1 MRVAILWRY
10 YRPMSTIQA
19 ARTLLRQAESSLR
32 QLIEAALKDQRYG
45 DVAEMAALAD
55 GLSRLVEPT
64 SPRPGA
70 EERLGSTPAA
80 SRPQV
85 AASAPKRSK
94 GTRKASTKRTGYPR
108 FVREGDRLVKIGWS
122 KKNKSEYEHRVP
134 RSAVDAFLG
143 KLTSAVKPGRV
154 FEVEGLLPV
163 TDQAGEEVPA
173 YQVYVTL
180 AWLREIG
187 VIAKK
192 GRDGYVIE
200 DAEATKSG
208 AQDRW
213 QDLPEFAN

>member
-1 MRVAILWRY
+1 MSILWRY
-10 YRPMSTIQA
+10 YTAMSTIQA

-32 QLIEAALKDQRYG
+32 QLIEAALKDQRYV

-55 GLSRLVEPT
+55 GLSRLVDPT
-64 SPRPGA
+64 STRAAPEA
-70 EERLGSTPAA
+70 RLASIPAT
-80 SRPQV
+80 SRSQ
-85 AASAPKRSK
+85 AAATSAPKRSK
-94 GTRKASTKRTGYPR
+94 SARKASTKRTGYPR

-213 QDLPEFAN
+213 QELPEFAS

>member
-1 MRVAILWRY
+1 
-10 YRPMSTIQA
+10 MSTIQA
-19 ARTLLRQAESSLR
+19 ARTLLRQTESTLR
-32 QLIEAALKDQRYG
+32 QLIEAALRDQRYV

-55 GLSRLVEPT
+55 GLSRLVDPA
-64 SPRPGA
+64 SARPVP
-70 EERLGSTPAA
+70 EERHAPTPAE
-80 SRPQV
+80 SRSS
-85 AASAPKRSK
+85 AAVSVPKRSK
-94 GTRKASTKRTGYPR
+94 SSRKTSTKRTGYPR
-108 FVREGDRLVKIGWS
+108 FVRDGERLVKIGWS

-180 AWLREIG
+180 AWLRNVG
-187 VIAKK
+187 VVAKK

-208 AQDRW
+208 AQAQW
-213 QDLPEFAN
+213 QELPDFASQA

>member
-1 MRVAILWRY
+1 
-10 YRPMSTIQA
+10 MSTIQA

-32 QLIEAALKDQRYG
+32 QLIEAALRDQRYG

-55 GLSRLVEPT
+55 GLSRLVDPASTRHAPED
-64 SPRPGA
+64 
-70 EERLGSTPAA
+70 RLASTPVA
-80 SRPQV
+80 SRPQT
-85 AASAPKRSK
+85 AASTPKRSK
-94 GTRKASTKRTGYPR
+94 STRKASTKRTGYPR

-154 FEVEGLLPV
+154 FEVESLLPV

-213 QDLPEFAN
+213 QELSELAT

>member
-1 MRVAILWRY
+1 MWRY
-10 YRPMSTIQA
+10 YTAMSTIQA

-32 QLIEAALKDQRYG
+32 QLIEAALKDQRYV

-55 GLSRLVEPT
+55 GLSRLVDPT
-64 SPRPGA
+64 STRPAPEG
-70 EERLGSTPAA
+70 RLASIPAT
-80 SRPQV
+80 SRSQS
-85 AASAPKRSK
+85 AATSAPKRSK
-94 GTRKASTKRTGYPR
+94 SARKASTKRTGYPR

-213 QDLPEFAN
+213 QELPEFAS